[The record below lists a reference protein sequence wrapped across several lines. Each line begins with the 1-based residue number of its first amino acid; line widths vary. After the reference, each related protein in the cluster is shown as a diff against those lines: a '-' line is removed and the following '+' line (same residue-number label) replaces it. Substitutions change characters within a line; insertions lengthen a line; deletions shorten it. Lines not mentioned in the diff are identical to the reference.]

1 MAVILAIAAG
11 IVGVLLKQ
19 PLQIAFIAAGIL
31 AGPGM
36 LALIRSAGHLNVLA
50 DICLAVLLFM
60 IGLKLDLHLIRSPG
74 RISAATGL
82 GQVVFTASAEFAIC
96 LALGIDS

>member
-1 MAVILAIAAG
+1 
-11 IVGVLLKQ
+11 
-19 PLQIAFIAAGIL
+19 
-31 AGPGM
+31 M

-60 IGLKLDLHLIRSPG
+60 IGLKLDLHVIRSPG

-82 GQVVFTASAEFAIC
+82 GQVVFTASAGFAIC
-96 LALGIDS
+96 LALGTDLLTSVYVAVASRFTNCVAGERLQVSEGYCLGSA